1 MELKVTRLFAVIVAT
16 LAVSTGA
23 ARAQLGAPFS
33 GTLKPIVDNQKHPQ
47 DSTGTGFLYSV
58 LDYYPEGPKLMVN
71 GTFEGM
77 SSAAISAHLHRATV
91 GPDNPRGPTPGPEI
105 FDLVVS
111 TSTNGTLNGSFWIT
125 EEQAEELRE
134 GWYYVQISSRT
145 NPSGDLRGW
154 LVQGFLHAPAP
165 EDSP

>member
-1 MELKVTRLFAVIVAT
+1 MAIKRSLVVLVAT
-16 LAVSTGA
+16 LLMSAGVSFG
-23 ARAQLGAPFS
+23 QLGAPFS
-33 GTLKPIVDNQKHPQ
+33 GTLEPITDDQGE
-47 DSTGTGFLYSV
+47 SAAGTGTGFLYSV

-77 SSAAISAHLHRATV
+77 SSPATVAHLHRATN
-91 GPDNPRGPTPGPEI
+91 GPDDPAGPTPGPKV

-111 TSTNGTLNGSFWIT
+111 EGTAGTLNGSFWIS

-134 GWYYVQISSRT
+134 GWYYVQVHSQE
-145 NPSGDLRGW
+145 NPVGALRGW
-154 LVQGFLHAPAP
+154 LVQGFLHTP

>member
-1 MELKVTRLFAVIVAT
+1 MASKCKLFAVFVLGMILMVFGT
-16 LAVSTGA
+16 

-33 GTLKPIVDNQKHPQ
+33 GTLEAIDAAEAV
-47 DSTGTGFLYSV
+47 TGTGFLYSV

-77 SSAAISAHLHRATV
+77 RSAATVAHLHRATV
-91 GPDNPRGPTPGPEI
+91 GPDDPDGPTPGPKV

-111 TSTNGTLNGSFWIT
+111 ADVHGTVNGSFWIS
-125 EEQAEELRE
+125 EDQAEELKQ
-134 GWYYVQISSRT
+134 GWYYVQVHSKDQ
-145 NPSGDLRGW
+145 PAGALRGW
-154 LVQGFLHAPAP
+154 LIQGFLHNP